1 MPWICDMFSITPSLV
16 RPDLTS
22 SVYLLGWR
30 RKSKSSLY
38 IAQGNIKLQR
48 SVLLNLGAAFRRLCG
63 VGSFNKFLVLNPLKA
78 NTWDPLTP
86 ELPGDLI
93 RFTWTTCQFP
103 MANKICD
110 CSS

>member
-1 MPWICDMFSITPSLV
+1 M
-16 RPDLTS
+16 
-22 SVYLLGWR
+22 
-30 RKSKSSLY
+30 
-38 IAQGNIKLQR
+38 
-48 SVLLNLGAAFRRLCG
+48 
-63 VGSFNKFLVLNPLKA
+63 GSFNKFLVLNPLKA